1 MPNPKM
7 GTVTKDIVKA
17 VKTSKAGTAQFKTEK
32 KGVIQAGLG
41 KISFTKE
48 ALLENVR
55 AFMLSVMDA
64 KPEGFKGKYLKT
76 VYISST
82 MGPGIELELSSVD
95 PGNPKFMLNLNTLPK

>member
-17 VKTSKAGTAQFKTEK
+17 VKTCKAGTAPFKTEK

-41 KISFTKE
+41 KISFSKD
-48 ALLENVR
+48 ALLDNVR
-55 AFMLSVMDA
+55 SFMLAVMDS

-82 MGPGIELELSSVD
+82 MGPGVELELSSVD
-95 PGNPKFMLNLNTLPK
+95 PANPKFMLNLNTVAK